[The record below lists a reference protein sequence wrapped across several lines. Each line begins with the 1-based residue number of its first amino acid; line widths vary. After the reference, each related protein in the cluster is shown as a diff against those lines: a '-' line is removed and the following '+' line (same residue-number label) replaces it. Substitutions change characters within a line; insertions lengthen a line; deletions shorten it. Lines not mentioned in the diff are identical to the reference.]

1 MTGSW
6 RGSVIKIHTVR
17 LHGVG
22 GYCLHPPW
30 YLHWCLGLGGGGA
43 GGKGEA
49 TLSSCL
55 LSYWNLVWVPQRP
68 KSPGSTKWGSQKAEC
83 KWHLLKPLDQAIP
96 NILKIIRHC
105 FFKLKADT
113 VPFLLFPSP
122 LTQFKQV
129 QGPFHSQM
137 SGSSSRSFSPFQ
149 PPPGSCD

>member
-1 MTGSW
+1 MERECDKNSYSET
-6 RGSVIKIHTVR
+6 
-17 LHGVG
+17 
-22 GYCLHPPW
+22 PW
-30 YLHWCLGLGGGGA
+30 CGRILSPSTLVLTLMPGAGGGGA